1 MVIRSRH
8 LIDISMKTGA
18 TRLSKLETLLALCTD
33 LLSYVVL
40 VTWPSIRLP
49 YPFLG
54 RAVV

>member
-1 MVIRSRH
+1 
-8 LIDISMKTGA
+8 MKTGA